1 MSLTI
6 WVDADAVPRAVREVL
21 YRAAIRRQVRVVLV
35 ANHWQEVPKS
45 TMLSMVQVPG
55 GADVADTYIV
65 EHLAAGDI
73 VISADVPL
81 AARAVERGAVVVQ
94 PRGNVLDKHNVREHL
109 SIRNFNEELREGGV
123 MTGGSAP
130 FGQRELQA
138 FANALDRSLARAP
151 K

>member
-1 MSLTI
+1 
-6 WVDADAVPRAVREVL
+6 
-21 YRAAIRRQVRVVLV
+21 
-35 ANHWQEVPKS
+35 
-45 TMLSMVQVPG
+45 MLSMVQVPG

-65 EHLAAGDI
+65 EHCAVGDI
-73 VISADVPL
+73 VISSDVPL

-94 PRGNVLDKHNVREHL
+94 PRGNVLDRQNVREHL
-109 SIRNFNEELREGGV
+109 SLRNFNEELREGGV

-138 FANALDRSLARAP
+138 FANALDRCIARAP